1 VGILKGA
8 LLGKCWRG
16 YYPIPKLFEL
26 LTITYE
32 SLKILGNYRFYLGFI
47 EGGKSPMPKNGYL

>member
-1 VGILKGA
+1 
-8 LLGKCWRG
+8 LGKCWRG